1 MLKKQRP
8 INLNLTTLK
17 FPLNAIASIL
27 QRVSGVINIIT
38 VGIFIRLLDISLSSP
53 EGFIKTQILMKRM
66 SFKLIIWSILTI
78 SIYHLAGGIRHI
90 LMDFGYLDD
99 SNKSGTR
106 SAQVVFIFTMI
117 FSIMIGVLLW

>member
-1 MLKKQRP
+1 MKKPRP
-8 INLNLTTLK
+8 INLNLTTIK

-53 EGFIKTQILMKRM
+53 EGFIKAQILMKRM
-66 SFKLIIWSILTI
+66 SLKLIIWSILTI
-78 SIYHLAGGIRHI
+78 STYHIAGGIRHI
-90 LMDFGYLDD
+90 LMDFGYIAD

-106 SAQVVFIFTMI
+106 SAQVVFILTMI
-117 FSIMIGVLLW
+117 FSILIGVFLW

>member
-1 MLKKQRP
+1 MKKQRP

-53 EGFIKTQILMKRM
+53 EGFIKTQILMKTM
-66 SFKLIIWSILTI
+66 SFKLILWSILTI
-78 SIYHLAGGIRHI
+78 SLYHIAGGIRHI
-90 LMDFGYLDD
+90 LMDFGYLPD
-99 SNKSGTR
+99 SNQSGTR
-106 SAQVVFIFTMI
+106 SAQVVFILTMI
-117 FSIMIGVLLW
+117 FSILIGVLLW

>member
-1 MLKKQRP
+1 MKKQRP